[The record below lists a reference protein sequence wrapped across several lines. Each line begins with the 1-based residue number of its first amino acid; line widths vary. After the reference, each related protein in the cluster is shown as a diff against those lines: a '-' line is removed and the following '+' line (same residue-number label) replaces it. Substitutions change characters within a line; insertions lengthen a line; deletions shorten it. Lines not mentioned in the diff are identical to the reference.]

1 MTGKEILKQMHWATH
16 TLNRIPKLNKW
27 GQYQTTLNITVKK
40 RHGNKIQFRCQG
52 QTIDLTHSDIEL
64 NQEILDTLF
73 PQIIKLYIW
82 YSKDIDLTGVPET
95 ETPIFF
101 ININL

>member
-1 MTGKEILKQMHWATH
+1 MTGKEILKQMHKATH
-16 TLNRIPKLNKW
+16 TLNRIPKINKF

-40 RHGNKIQFRCQG
+40 RTGNKIKFLCQG

-64 NQEILDTLF
+64 TQEILDALF
-73 PQIIKLYIW
+73 PQIIKLYI
-82 YSKDIDLTGVPET
+82 YYLNEIDLSSIPSAET
-95 ETPIFF
+95 LIFL